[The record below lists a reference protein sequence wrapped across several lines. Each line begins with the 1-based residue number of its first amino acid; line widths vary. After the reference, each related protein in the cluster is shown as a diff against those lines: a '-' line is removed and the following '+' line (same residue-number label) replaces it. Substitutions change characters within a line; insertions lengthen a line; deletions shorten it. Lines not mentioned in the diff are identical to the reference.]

1 MRHGDYAC
9 LNKFSDG
16 ARSPAPTSN
25 MLPLRSSTG
34 QATTGR
40 VPGDVEQ
47 SAPTGTHGN
56 WSMKL
61 TCGVLWVESIPAASV
76 KSGMLDLW
84 ASDSGKQPL
93 LRVQKVRSCLLYTSQ
108 RAFPGLSALQSAR
121 MSYLANSL
129 FVRNLSPQVTETVIR
144 EVFSSCDEIVKVSF
158 KPYPNNETQFF
169 AQVDFKTSMGV
180 SEGSKLTGTKI
191 LGCACSCSV
200 IDPIRQA
207 DQARQAL
214 AAGDVQPESKLS
226 GQSSTAPQSLVRAV
240 LWLSAASS
248 RVHVGN
254 IDRTVKASA
263 AIMRQDLINPE
274 WTIDVYR
281 TLPKVSHVDVFV
293 SHSWSSSPF
302 LKTLALCLFMNMW
315 MAVKAAVAT
324 WIGLSFALVV
334 SMGGPYSLGG
344 TDMLW
349 LTAVLV
355 YLPVA
360 VFVTV
365 LLFGQTI
372 TCGRP
377 LFVASSSRMLVLGD
391 DTYFERLWCNLELA
405 IFAKCSSDPGAVQYM
420 PLWLAPWILST
431 IFMDIICITIAPPLE
446 SFALDHLSTRIQES
460 FGEDSTMK
468 FFLVLMLTWIFPG
481 MCYLPAA
488 LPSFFSHVRSARLQG
503 VRFWCGA
510 FLKIRQHELTLQH
523 MDCFNI
529 QNAKCTCEPDREII
543 ENQVLE
549 LFDDPVE
556 DSPGKGPLSPV
567 DNRSPW
573 RRPSVNSSWNDRER
587 RKRFRNFNRYV
598 HGPLRESVL
607 RGLGKEPLVYC
618 SCGVRA
624 EVDMPWSLC
633 LICFMPLVFYSA
645 VSVLGCD
652 GNRCDVTAQVVGYD
666 TALQYVVANALSWI
680 LGFGMVIPTTHPILL
695 RMVKVVLT
703 VSKNVPT
710 QVCLTAVCT
719 VGAYAWVFT

>member
-1 MRHGDYAC
+1 MVLMR
-9 LNKFSDG
+9 FQS
-16 ARSPAPTSN
+16 
-25 MLPLRSSTG
+25 
-34 QATTGR
+34 ATR
-40 VPGDVEQ
+40 VEQ
-47 SAPTGTHGN
+47 AVHRQG
-56 WSMKL
+56 L
-61 TCGVLWVESIPAASV
+61 FRAAS
-76 KSGMLDLW
+76 GR
-84 ASDSGKQPL
+84 QL
-93 LRVQKVRSCLLYTSQ
+93 L
-108 RAFPGLSALQSAR
+108 
-121 MSYLANSL
+121 
-129 FVRNLSPQVTETVIR
+129 
-144 EVFSSCDEIVKVSF
+144 
-158 KPYPNNETQFF
+158 
-169 AQVDFKTSMGV
+169 
-180 SEGSKLTGTKI
+180 
-191 LGCACSCSV
+191 
-200 IDPIRQA
+200 
-207 DQARQAL
+207 
-214 AAGDVQPESKLS
+214 
-226 GQSSTAPQSLVRAV
+226 
-240 LWLSAASS
+240 
-248 RVHVGN
+248 
-254 IDRTVKASA
+254 
-263 AIMRQDLINPE
+263 QDLINPE

-372 TCGRP
+372 TCGRFSPSFWFDRLCVQQNNEEMKKMTIAALP

-488 LPSFFSHVRSARLQG
+488 LPSFFSHVR
-503 VRFWCGA
+503 
-510 FLKIRQHELTLQH
+510 KIRQHELTLQH

-556 DSPGKGPLSPV
+556 VSNHTDSPGKGPLSPV

-573 RRPSVNSSWNDRER
+573 RRPSVNSCWNDRER

-607 RGLGKEPLVYC
+607 RGLGK
-618 SCGVRA
+618 

-719 VGAYAWVFT
+719 VGAYAWVFTCQGVMTATMTTAIVRLSPSFFAALVLQLSLLTLQLWYFFMRSRLQSQSAHSPQEDCYTEFD

>member
-1 MRHGDYAC
+1 MVLMRFQSAT
-9 LNKFSDG
+9 
-16 ARSPAPTSN
+16 RVE
-25 MLPLRSSTG
+25 
-34 QATTGR
+34 QAVHRQGLFRAATGR
-40 VPGDVEQ
+40 Q
-47 SAPTGTHGN
+47 
-56 WSMKL
+56 
-61 TCGVLWVESIPAASV
+61 
-76 KSGMLDLW
+76 
-84 ASDSGKQPL
+84 L
-93 LRVQKVRSCLLYTSQ
+93 L
-108 RAFPGLSALQSAR
+108 
-121 MSYLANSL
+121 
-129 FVRNLSPQVTETVIR
+129 
-144 EVFSSCDEIVKVSF
+144 
-158 KPYPNNETQFF
+158 
-169 AQVDFKTSMGV
+169 
-180 SEGSKLTGTKI
+180 
-191 LGCACSCSV
+191 
-200 IDPIRQA
+200 
-207 DQARQAL
+207 
-214 AAGDVQPESKLS
+214 
-226 GQSSTAPQSLVRAV
+226 
-240 LWLSAASS
+240 
-248 RVHVGN
+248 
-254 IDRTVKASA
+254 
-263 AIMRQDLINPE
+263 QDLINPE
-274 WTIDVYR
+274 WTTDVYK

-334 SMGGPYSLGG
+334 STGGPYSLGG

-372 TCGRP
+372 TCGRFSP
-377 LFVASSSRMLVLGD
+377 SFWFDRLCVQQSHEEVKRTTIAALPVFVASSSRMLVLGD

-405 IFAKCSSDPGAVQYM
+405 IFAKCSSDPSAVQYM

-468 FFLVLMLTWIFPG
+468 FFVMLMLTWIFPG

-488 LPSFFSHVRSARLQG
+488 LPSFFSHVR
-503 VRFWCGA
+503 
-510 FLKIRQHELTLQH
+510 KIRQHELTLQH

-529 QNAKCTCEPDREII
+529 QNAKCTRESDREII

-556 DSPGKGPLSPV
+556 VSNHADSPNKGLLSPV

-573 RRPSVNSSWNDRER
+573 RRPSINSSWNDRER
-587 RKRFRNFNRYV
+587 RKRFRNFNHYV

-607 RGLGKEPLVYC
+607 RGLGK
-618 SCGVRA
+618 

-652 GNRCDVTAQVVGYD
+652 GNKCEVTAQVVGYD

-680 LGFGMVIPTTHPILL
+680 LGFGLVIPTTHPILL

-719 VGAYAWVFT
+719 VGAYAWVFTCQGVVTATMTTAIVRLSPAFFAALVLQLSLLALQLWYFFIRSRLQGQPEHSPQSEDCYMEFD